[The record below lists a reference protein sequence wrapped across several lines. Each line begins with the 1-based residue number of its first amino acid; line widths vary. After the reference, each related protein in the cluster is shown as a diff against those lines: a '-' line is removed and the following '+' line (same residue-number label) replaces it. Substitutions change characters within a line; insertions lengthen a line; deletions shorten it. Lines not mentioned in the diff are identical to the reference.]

1 MSKYLNITPRGET
14 RNFFGKN
21 LRRDLTEFLHNEIIE
36 VMFEKVDGTERK
48 MLCTLQSNVIN
59 QDYESYDDTNP
70 PKIINEEVMR
80 VFDTEASSWRSFRLA
95 NLKYVKTDLKELP
108 KEIKQRARA
117 IDGFGE

>member
-1 MSKYLNITPRGET
+1 MSKYLNITPRSET

-21 LRRDLTEFLHNEIIE
+21 LRKDLTEFLHNEIIE

-48 MLCTLQSNVIN
+48 MLCTLQSDLLD
-59 QDYESYDDTNP
+59 QSYESYDDTKP

-80 VFDTEASSWRSFRLA
+80 VFDTEAQGWRSFLLA
-95 NLKYVKTDLKELP
+95 NLKYVKTDLNGLP
-108 KEIKQRARA
+108 PEISQRKRA

>member
-21 LRRDLTEFLHNEIIE
+21 LRKDLTEFLHNEIIE

-48 MLCTLQSNVIN
+48 MLCTLQSDVIN

-95 NLKYVKTDLKELP
+95 NLKYVKTDLKGLP

>member
-36 VMFEKVDGTERK
+36 VMFTKKDGTERK
-48 MLCTLQSNVIN
+48 MLCTLQSHLLD
-59 QDYESYDDTNP
+59 QSYESYDDTKP

-80 VFDTEASSWRSFRLA
+80 VFDTEAQSWRSFLLA
-95 NLKYVKTDLKELP
+95 NIKYIKTNLEASK
-108 KEIKQRARA
+108 
-117 IDGFGE
+117 

>member
-1 MSKYLNITPRGET
+1 MSKYLNITPSAET
-14 RNFFGKN
+14 HNFFGKN
-21 LRRDLTEFLHNEIIE
+21 LRKDLTEFLHNEIIE

-48 MLCTLQSNVIN
+48 MLCTLQSDVIN